1 MLSRSMTKTVL
12 PLLVIVGV
20 LALVATA
27 ARSPVAT
34 QPPEIRS
41 QVSTEPDAAVA
52 KVDRLLAEKWRDAGL
67 QPARAADEFTVLRR
81 LSLVLHGTIPS
92 LEEIRLFE
100 TDTQPQRI
108 ERWTERLL
116 ADRRFADYF
125 ARRLARVFVGAD
137 DGQFIVFRRDRFW
150 AWLGQQLHDNR
161 PYDAVVRSMIA
172 ERGLWTGEPEVNFV
186 TATVNGGDI
195 DYNKLA
201 GRTVR
206 AFLGQR
212 IDCAQCHDHKFADWK
227 QGQFEGLAACFG
239 QARLS
244 AVGVEDDAKKK
255 YTVEDLSEL
264 TENDRQTLSA
274 EDLELK
280 KQGLRR
286 VKPGVPFHDE
296 WWPSEGTQRER
307 LATWVTHPDNRR
319 FDRAIVNRVWGLM
332 FGKPWHEP
340 VDDLPNP
347 REPER
352 DPTDLLDVLGA
363 DFREHG
369 CDLKRLVA
377 TIAATRAFRLSSEH
391 PAFETGESV
400 EAIEKTWA
408 AFPLTRLRPEQVIGA
423 MLQASTI
430 KTIDQNSHW
439 VQRALRFFSELNF
452 VKEYG
457 DLGDDE
463 LGEHS
468 GTIPQAL
475 LRMNGEFAR
484 DRSEG
489 TPFSAT
495 GRIAGMA
502 PDDDA
507 CLDLCFLVCLT
518 RRPTI
523 EERALILPQLEQTR
537 RDGRTNAVEDIFWTL
552 YNSPEFCWEH

>member
-1 MLSRSMTKTVL
+1 MTKTLL

-27 ARSPVAT
+27 ARSPIARQV
-34 QPPEIRS
+34 PEIPSR
-41 QVSTEPDAAVA
+41 VSTAPEAAVA
-52 KVDRLLAEKWRDAGL
+52 MIDRLLAEKWKDAGL
-67 QPARAADEFTVLRR
+67 HPARAADEFTVLRR

-100 TDTQPQRI
+100 SDTQPQRI

-137 DGQFIVFRRDRFW
+137 DGQFVVFRRDRFW

-161 PYDAVVRSMIA
+161 PYDALVRAMIA

-186 TATVNGGDI
+186 TATVDGGNI

-212 IDCAQCHDHKFADWK
+212 IDCAQCHNHPFADWK
-227 QGQFEGLAACFG
+227 QGQFESLAACYG
-239 QARLS
+239 KTRIS
-244 AVGVEDDAKKK
+244 AVGVEDDAKRK
-255 YTVEDLSEL
+255 YSIEDPKIVLSEVQKRL
-264 TENDRQTLSA
+264 PD
-274 EDLELK
+274 EDQK
-280 KQGLRR
+280 KLRMR
-286 VKPGVPFHDE
+286 EVAPNVPFHPE
-296 WWPSEGTQRER
+296 WLPSEGTQRER
-307 LATWVTHPDNRR
+307 LARWVTHPNNRR

-332 FGKPWHEP
+332 FGKPWIEP

-347 REPER
+347 KEPDR

-400 EAIEKTWA
+400 EAIEQTWA

-489 TPFSAT
+489 TPFSST

-502 PDDDA
+502 PGDDA

-523 EERALILPQLEQTR
+523 EERAAILPQLEQAR
-537 RDGRTNAVEDIFWTL
+537 RNNRIYAVEDIFWTL